1 MASARS
7 NIPELYRQSYAT
19 TGELLRAG
27 RPDTAG
33 SETDPASQHEFRL
46 GSDVRICRAD
56 SLIVWGD
63 SSGIV

>member
-1 MASARS
+1 MLHEDQGHASVLS
-7 NIPELYRQSYAT
+7 EP
-19 TGELLRAG
+19 
-27 RPDTAG
+27 AG
-33 SETDPASQHEFRL
+33 SETNPATQHEFRL